1 MHLLEVQQTLFER
14 FWKIRS
20 YLGEPSDLFTA
31 LEHVSFSS
39 SSHDIPVCNASTKG
53 AGRVLEW
60 LVEAKK

>member
-14 FWKIRS
+14 FWEIRS
-20 YLGEPSDLFTA
+20 YLGEPSNLFTA
-31 LEHVSFSS
+31 LKHVGFSS
-39 SSHDIPVCNASTKG
+39 SSRDKCNASTKG